1 MEEDDCA
8 CARGDVRCSCPA
20 NPVSVPKEGRLQ
32 RTGEHP
38 SLGSLQEKT
47 SGTGSIFMHG
57 IPGCFITKEA
67 FLTTSELASSHLA
80 CSLSM

>member
-1 MEEDDCA
+1 MHVQEVMSGVLA
-8 CARGDVRCSCPA
+8 LLILSLSPKRGDY
-20 NPVSVPKEGRLQ
+20 KE
-32 RTGEHP
+32 TGEHP

-67 FLTTSELASSHLA
+67 FLTTTELASSHLA